1 MLSGSIHDSHSFIR
15 LVLKKPSFGHR
26 LSKIPFDLGVVRD
39 MVQKETHTT
48 HHPLQVTKREA
59 TAAETGTR
67 SQGREIPMG
76 DQRGHQTGNQW
87 RGEILGTDMTDMVIP
102 EEEES
107 PGLKVII
114 FTILVEYSSEA
125 MWYHL
130 YIAKV

>member
-1 MLSGSIHDSHSFIR
+1 MFYITGSKQNDSHCIHLFSI
-15 LVLKKPSFGHR
+15 KKACFDHI

-59 TAAETGTR
+59 IAETGTQ

-87 RGEILGTDMTDMVIP
+87 RGEILGTDTTDMVIP

-107 PGLKVII
+107 RGLKVIV
-114 FTILVEYSSEA
+114 FTVLFEYPFKA
-125 MWYHL
+125 M
-130 YIAKV
+130 